1 MLISNPEI
9 RPITSDF
16 IKSEPNQDHD
26 IIEVN
31 MNFNEIKQED
41 VSLIYWA
48 WAKETSDKNKMTC
61 MQADTNS
68 QTVSKE
74 DTQWT
79 QRWK

>member
-48 WAKETSDKNKMTC
+48 CAKETSDKNKMTC
-61 MQADTNS
+61 IQPNR
-68 QTVSKE
+68 E
-74 DTQWT
+74 EFHN
-79 QRWK
+79 